1 MSKASQNKLSSA
13 THSETKPPITRL
25 SATVRPGGS
34 LEVLSHLEVSDLLDT
49 SARGLY
55 GLFRRCALAVL
66 NCGSETDNAKDIF
79 DSYRDFGIHLMQSNR
94 GLQLRLENAP
104 GSAFV
109 DGRMIRGIQEHLF
122 AVLRDIIYVHN
133 EIQNNP
139 AYDLDN
145 PVHITSAVFHILRNA
160 RVLHTGMDPNLI
172 VCWGGHSIGRSEYD
186 YSKEV
191 GYQLG
196 LRGLNICT
204 GCGPGAMK
212 GPMKGAA
219 LGHAKQRIGNGRYLG
234 ITEPGIIASEPPN
247 PIVNDL
253 VIMPDIEK
261 RLEAFVRTGHGVVIF
276 PGGAGTMEEL
286 LYLLGILMHHD
297 NREHAFP
304 LILTGPAE
312 CADYFDEIDRFIGIA
327 LGDQAR
333 QYYQV
338 IIDDSQAVA
347 KAMAEDMERVR
358 SYRYD
363 GNDAF
368 YFNWQL
374 HIETDLQHPFIPTH
388 EAMAQLQLNRQQQAH
403 LAAANLRKA
412 FSGIVAGNVKE
423 DGIRAV
429 EQHGP
434 FKLHGEQ
441 QVVDAMDRLLIAFA
455 EQNRMKLQGDYSP
468 CYHLAL
474 E

>member
-1 MSKASQNKLSSA
+1 MLSQ
-13 THSETKPPITRL
+13 
-25 SATVRPGGS
+25 
-34 LEVLSHLEVSDLLDT
+34 LEVNALLDT

-66 NCGSETDNAKDIF
+66 NCGSETDNAREIF
-79 DSYRDFGIHLMQSNR
+79 ETYRDFGIHLMQTNR
-94 GLQLRLENAP
+94 GIQLRLENAP

-122 AVLRDIIYVHN
+122 AVLRDIIYVHI
-133 EIQNNP
+133 EIQYDSV
-139 AYDLDN
+139 YDLTYSS
-145 PVHITSAVFHILRNA
+145 HITSAVFHILRNA
-160 RVLHTGMDPNLI
+160 RVLHTGMDPNLV

-186 YSKEV
+186 YTKEV

-196 LRGLNICT
+196 LRGLNVCT

-219 LGHAKQRIGNGRYLG
+219 IGHAKQRIRSGRYLG

-261 RLEAFVRTGHGVVIF
+261 RLEAFVRVGHGIVIF

-286 LYLLGILMHHD
+286 LYLLGILMHPHNSD
-297 NREHAFP
+297 HVFP
-304 LILTGPAE
+304 LILTGPTE
-312 CADYFDEIDRFIGIA
+312 SEDYFTEMDRFIRA
-327 LGDQAR
+327 TLGSEAQR
-333 QYYQV
+333 FYSV
-338 IIDDSQAVA
+338 IIDDPAAVA
-347 KAMAEDMERVR
+347 STLGNAMDHVR
-358 SYRYD
+358 AYRYE

-368 YFNWQL
+368 YFNWRL
-374 HIETDLQHPFIPTH
+374 HIETALQQPFLPTH
-388 EAMAQLQLNRQQQAH
+388 KAMSELDLTAGQDGH
-403 LAAANLRKA
+403 EMAANLRCA

-429 EQHGP
+429 ERHGP
-434 FKLHGEQ
+434 FIIHGDAKI
-441 QVVDAMDRLLIAFA
+441 VAAMDRLLIAFA

-468 CYHLAL
+468 CYELKS
-474 E
+474 

>member
-1 MSKASQNKLSSA
+1 MSTGPSRLN
-13 THSETKPPITRL
+13 TTPPRL
-25 SATVRPGGS
+25 SASVRPEGS
-34 LEVLSHLEVSDLLDT
+34 LEVLSQLEVNALLDT

-66 NCGSETDNAKDIF
+66 NCGSETDNAREIF
-79 DSYRDFGIHLMQSNR
+79 ETYRDFGIHLMQTNR
-94 GLQLRLENAP
+94 GIQLRLENAP

-133 EIQNNP
+133 EIQFDSV
-139 AYDLDN
+139 YDLTDSS
-145 PVHITSAVFHILRNA
+145 HITSAVFHILRNA
-160 RVLHTGMDPNLI
+160 RVLHTGMDPNLV

-186 YSKEV
+186 YTKEV

-196 LRGLNICT
+196 LRGLNVCT

-219 LGHAKQRIGNGRYLG
+219 IGHAKQRIRSGRYLG

-261 RLEAFVRTGHGVVIF
+261 RLEAFVRVGHGIVIF

-286 LYLLGILMHHD
+286 LYLLGILMHPHNSD
-297 NREHAFP
+297 HVFP
-304 LILTGPAE
+304 LILTGPTE
-312 CADYFDEIDRFIGIA
+312 SEDYFTEMDRFIRA
-327 LGDQAR
+327 TLGSEAQR
-333 QYYQV
+333 FYSV
-338 IIDDSQAVA
+338 IIDDPAAVA
-347 KAMAEDMERVR
+347 STLGSAMDHVR
-358 SYRYD
+358 AYRYE

-368 YFNWQL
+368 YFNWRL
-374 HIETDLQHPFIPTH
+374 YIETALQQPFSPTH
-388 EAMAQLQLNRQQQAH
+388 KAMSELDLTAGQDGH
-403 LAAANLRKA
+403 EMAANLRRA

-429 EQHGP
+429 ETHGP
-434 FKLHGEQ
+434 FIIHGDEEI
-441 QVVDAMDRLLIAFA
+441 VAAMDRLLIAFA

-468 CYHLAL
+468 CYELKS
-474 E
+474 

>member
-1 MSKASQNKLSSA
+1 MNSTPS
-13 THSETKPPITRL
+13 RL
-25 SATVRPGGS
+25 SASVRPEGS
-34 LEVLSHLEVSDLLDT
+34 LEVLSQLEVNALLDT

-66 NCGSETDNAKDIF
+66 NCGSETDNAREIF
-79 DSYRDFGIHLMQSNR
+79 ETYRDFGIHLMQTNR
-94 GLQLRLENAP
+94 GIQLRLENAP

-133 EIQNNP
+133 EIKYDSV
-139 AYDLDN
+139 YDLTDSS
-145 PVHITSAVFHILRNA
+145 HITSAVFHILRNA
-160 RVLHTGMDPNLI
+160 RVLHTGMDPNLV

-186 YSKEV
+186 YTKEV

-196 LRGLNICT
+196 LRGLNVCT

-219 LGHAKQRIGNGRYLG
+219 IGHAKQRIRSGRYLG

-261 RLEAFVRTGHGVVIF
+261 RLEAFVRVGHGIVIF

-286 LYLLGILMHHD
+286 LYLLGILMHPHNSD
-297 NREHAFP
+297 HVFP
-304 LILTGPAE
+304 LILTGPTE
-312 CADYFDEIDRFIGIA
+312 SEGYFTEMDRFVRA
-327 LGDQAR
+327 TLGSDAQR
-333 QYYQV
+333 FYSV
-338 IIDDSQAVA
+338 IIDDPAAVA
-347 KAMAEDMERVR
+347 STLGSAMDHVR
-358 SYRYD
+358 AYRYE

-368 YFNWQL
+368 YFNWRL
-374 HIETDLQHPFIPTH
+374 YIETDLQQPFSPTH
-388 EAMAQLQLNRQQQAH
+388 KAMSELDLTAGQDGH
-403 LAAANLRKA
+403 EMAANLRRA

-429 EQHGP
+429 ETHGP
-434 FKLHGEQ
+434 FIIHGDEEI
-441 QVVDAMDRLLIAFA
+441 VAAMDRLLIAFA

-468 CYHLAL
+468 CYELKS
-474 E
+474 